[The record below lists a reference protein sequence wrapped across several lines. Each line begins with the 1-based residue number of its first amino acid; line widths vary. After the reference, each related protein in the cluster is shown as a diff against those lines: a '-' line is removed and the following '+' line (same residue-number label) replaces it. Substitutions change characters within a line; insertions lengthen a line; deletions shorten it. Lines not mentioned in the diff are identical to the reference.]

1 MHRFLKSRPAI
12 AMWLCGLLLAACGS
26 EESAEK
32 MVERARQHMQ
42 FKEYNEAIALCDKA
56 IAAQADFGPAYETKG
71 KALHIQGKA
80 EDALTVYT
88 AWVAAAPADAYG
100 YFFQGRLQ
108 LELGKD
114 QDALASGDKLVELAP
129 DGAESYALRGAAR
142 LRAGNESGA
151 AEDAKRATENDPK
164 CLNALLLTG
173 ELALADYR
181 YGDAEKT
188 ANTAIKLEARNVDAL
203 LLRARSALE
212 LDSFN
217 KASDAID
224 VAKEAGG
231 DAYLSYWHWAAAVA
245 LAADKFER
253 AEAMIAGYEK
263 MCAGGPDN
271 PTAQLMRADL
281 AFLQGKHDDA
291 LAIAQKAGDSAG
303 AALMRAR
310 ILLALGKYDE
320 ATEQANIAIK
330 AADTAATR
338 LQKAEILLLR
348 GDATAAEAEADAAVQ
363 LRPHCADAVELRAKA
378 RLARGKFNDAMADIR
393 KRTEMRPESL
403 YAITA
408 RCELRMRLK
417 QGWDK
422 TSFEGA
428 LSTAQNRID
437 SYPRPALRHLD
448 LARLHCVALH
458 NVTEETKRAEHLD
471 KALEHVTKARKAG
484 LAPRDIADRDPILDP
499 LVKDPRYADVW
510 K

>member
-1 MHRFLKSRPAI
+1 MRRFLSSRPVI
-12 AMWLCGLLLAACGS
+12 AMWLCALMLAACGS

-32 MVERARQHMQ
+32 LVERARQHMQ
-42 FKEYNEAIALCDKA
+42 FKEYSEAIALCDKA

-71 KALHIQGKA
+71 KALHTQGKA
-80 EDALTVYT
+80 EEALAAYA
-88 AWVAAAPADAYG
+88 AWVAAAPADAYA

-114 QDALASGDKLVELAP
+114 QEALASGDKLVELAP

-151 AEDAKRATENDPK
+151 VEDAKRATENDPK

-203 LLRARSALE
+203 LLRARAALE
-212 LDSFN
+212 LDSFS
-217 KASDAID
+217 KAGDAID

-231 DAYLSYWHWAAAVA
+231 DSYQSFWHWAAFVA
-245 LAADKFER
+245 LASDKFER
-253 AEAMIAGYEK
+253 AETMIAGYEK

-271 PTAQLMRADL
+271 PSALLMRAEL
-281 AFLQGKHDDA
+281 AFAQGKNDDA
-291 LAIAQKAGDSAG
+291 MAAAQKAGDGAH

-310 ILLALGKYDE
+310 ILLAAGKYDE
-320 ATEQANIAIK
+320 ALAQADSAIK
-330 AADTAATR
+330 VADIAAAR

-348 GDATAAEAEADAAVQ
+348 GDAAAAEAEADAAVK

-378 RLARGKFNDAMADIR
+378 RLARGKYADAMTDIR

-458 NVTEETKRAEHLD
+458 NESDQAKRAEHMN
-471 KALEHVTKARKAG
+471 KALEHMTKARKAG

-499 LVKDPRYADVW
+499 LVKDPRYGEVW